1 MQVDPEGD
9 AIVSVNANLD
19 ASANNLRGA
28 ALQLGLHFGTAISTA
43 DLLVPGYVAA
53 IRRDCTLLAAEYEMK
68 WDAVA
73 AAGARGYDAGD
84 AILAFADASGIAVHG
99 HTLWWHESVPRH
111 LAGTP
116 PRAFADAALQHV
128 TQTARRY
135 AGRLHSWDVINE
147 PLDLAGGRED
157 GLRASPFL
165 EAFGP
170 DYIGIAY
177 RAAAEADPAAM
188 LVLNEMGLEYGSE
201 AAERKRRALLGL
213 LNRELARGTPIQA
226 VGIQSHLDAVR
237 QPRENPGLRAF
248 LRDIRNMGLGVMI
261 TEMDVTDH
269 ACPRD
274 RRKRDRM
281 VADVYRAYLDLVL
294 EEARVLSIA
303 TWGLTDGRTWLSG
316 FRPRADGAPVRPL
329 PLDAAFR
336 RKPAWHAIAD
346 ALAGPGS

>member
-1 MQVDPEGD
+1 MS
-9 AIVSVNANLD
+9 ATTAKSTHNLGR
-19 ASANNLRGA
+19 SARKR
-28 ALQLGLHFGTAISTA
+28 GLHFGAAISTW
-43 DLLVPGYVAA
+43 DLRNPLYVRA

-73 AAGARGYDAGD
+73 AAGDAGYEAGD
-84 AILAFADASGIAVHG
+84 AILVFAEAQGLAVHG
-99 HTLWWHESVPRH
+99 HTLWWHESVPRP
-111 LAGTP
+111 LAGVP
-116 PRAFADAALQHV
+116 PRAFADAALGHL
-128 TQTARRY
+128 TQTARHY
-135 AGRLHSWDVINE
+135 AGRLHSWDVVNE
-147 PLDLAGGRED
+147 PLDLAQGRED

-177 RAAAEADPAAM
+177 RAAAEADPSAV

-213 LNRELARGTPIQA
+213 LNRELADGTPIQA
-226 VGIQSHLDAVR
+226 VGIQSHLDAAR
-237 QPRENPGLRAF
+237 QPKENPGLRAF
-248 LRDIRNMGLGVMI
+248 LREVRSMGLGVMI